1 MNNRSYNFRPNNN
14 LPNHYLPGL
23 RNHENFSYANPR
35 NALHPPPSFSQP
47 LAEKKPSLE
56 NLLNTFIVETRGG
69 FNKDESH
76 LDNIE
81 TYCSNMS
88 ASIKYLEVQAGQLAS
103 KFKT

>member
-1 MNNRSYNFRPNNN
+1 M
-14 LPNHYLPGL
+14 
-23 RNHENFSYANPR
+23 
-35 NALHPPPSFSQP
+35 
-47 LAEKKPSLE
+47 
-56 NLLNTFIVETRGG
+56 ETRGR

-103 KFKT
+103 ELKT